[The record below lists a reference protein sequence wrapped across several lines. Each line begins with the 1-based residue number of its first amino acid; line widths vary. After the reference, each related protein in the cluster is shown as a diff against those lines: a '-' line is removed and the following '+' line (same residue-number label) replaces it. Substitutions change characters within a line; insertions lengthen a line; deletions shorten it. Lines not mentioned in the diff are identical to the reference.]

1 MSAKKILVVDDELG
15 IRELLREILI
25 DEGFEIF
32 LAQNASEARDLKK
45 NKVPDLILLD
55 IWMPDCDGI
64 TLLKEWVNEKFL
76 TSPVVM
82 MSGHGTI
89 DTALEATKIGAFDFL
104 EKPITLQKL
113 LKTVN
118 EAIKHSNNMPK
129 IEINLLNVG
138 KSFVMQDLK
147 KRLDKLNSLK
157 TSLLFLGPDGGCAK
171 ICAQYLHPKN
181 QPWINIK
188 DFEVVSSAPTEL
200 LDQNRGGT
208 IFLNEI
214 YHLNKSQQKGLN
226 LLIAK
231 AANYDVRIICATS
244 KSLNQMKEV
253 NFDKYILNELLP
265 GSLLLPSI
273 DEHKEDI
280 PEIASSILTMYLAKS
295 NKSDYKEFDV
305 AALNMMRS
313 MDWVGDIEELES
325 FVLNLMRTSLL
336 EKITIDDV
344 RRVSSQFNLLHHK
357 NMVSKKI
364 RDNKDQDLDDI
375 FKKSLRDARD
385 DFEKM
390 YFKHHLNHNDQS
402 IAKLS
407 EVSGIER
414 THLYRKLKQLGIKV
428 K

>member
-15 IRELLREILI
+15 IRELLRDILV

-32 LAQNASEARDLKK
+32 VAENATEARELKK
-45 NKVPDLILLD
+45 NKIPDLILLD

-118 EAIKHSNNMPK
+118 EALKHANNLPK
-129 IEINLLNVG
+129 IEINLLNIG
-138 KSFVMQDLK
+138 KSQVIQDLK
-147 KRLDKLNSLK
+147 KRLDKIISLK
-157 TSLLFLGPDGGCAK
+157 TPLLLVGPQGGCAK

-181 QPWINIK
+181 QSWIDVK
-188 DFEVVSSAPTEL
+188 DFEIVSNAPLDL
-200 LDQNRGGT
+200 LDQHRGGS

-214 YHLNKSQQKGLN
+214 SHLTKAQQKGLN
-226 LLIAK
+226 LLISK

-244 KSLNQMKEV
+244 KSLAQANEV
-253 NFDKYILNELLP
+253 DFDERILNELLP

-273 DEHKEDI
+273 NEHKEDI
-280 PEIASSILTMYLAKS
+280 PELASSILTMYLAKS
-295 NKSDYKEFDV
+295 DKSDYKVFDV
-305 AALNMMRS
+305 AALNMMRA
-313 MDWVGDIEELES
+313 MNWIGDIEELES
-325 FVLNLMRTSLL
+325 FVFNLMQTSLL
-336 EKITIDDV
+336 EKITADDV
-344 RRVSSQFNLLHHK
+344 KRVSNQFNLLHDK
-357 NMVSKKI
+357 NKSSKKNK
-364 RDNKDQDLDDI
+364 DNKDQGLDDI
-375 FKKSLRDARD
+375 FNKPLRDARD

-390 YFKHHLNHNDQS
+390 YFKYHLNQDDQS
-402 IAKLS
+402 MAKLA
-407 EVSGIER
+407 EVSGVER

>member
-157 TSLLFLGPDGGCAK
+157 TSLLLLGPEGGYAK

-265 GSLLLPSI
+265 GSLILPSI

-390 YFKHHLNHNDQS
+390 YFKHHLNHNNQS
-402 IAKLS
+402 MAKLS

>member
-138 KSFVMQDLK
+138 KSFVIQDLK

-157 TSLLFLGPDGGCAK
+157 TSLLLLGPEGGCAK

-231 AANYDVRIICATS
+231 ATNYDVRIICATS

-273 DEHKEDI
+273 NEHKEDI

-357 NMVSKKI
+357 NMASKKI

-402 IAKLS
+402 MTKLS